1 MKPIQRDHLRMNKTE
16 QKYAAHLYDLYE
28 SRGIVRYDFE
38 PFGLRLAEEKCY
50 YHPDFLVTYPDRFE
64 IHEVKAFDRSRK
76 RPRVEDDAMVKFK
89 VASALF
95 DFWVFRMVWFDTD
108 KKEWDSKVYKP
119 GA

>member
-1 MKPIQRDHLRMNKTE
+1 MNKTE

-38 PFGLRLAEEKCY
+38 PVGLRLAEEKCY

-64 IHEVKAFDRSRK
+64 IHEVKGFDRSRK